1 MDGLQSPP
9 PSRAGCLG
17 HSGEDGRHLVPRDR
31 EGPLFA
37 CCEKMCQ
44 AGPGGGVGVSPPHR
58 QPLQSPPSDPRGP
71 LPESRLSLG
80 ADARVCG
87 VLPGVRRAHILWRAP
102 AGPARF
108 TPPAAAATRRLTWA
122 SLPFLRSGRRA
133 GMSSGPGALGDF
145 VEPDLTPLRVRDRKA
160 GAAGGPCKTGV
171 CRSRP
176 WAWPWGAGPFSGWE
190 GRAWRTP
197 GACPP

>member
-1 MDGLQSPP
+1 
-9 PSRAGCLG
+9 
-17 HSGEDGRHLVPRDR
+17 
-31 EGPLFA
+31 
-37 CCEKMCQ
+37 MCQ

-58 QPLQSPPSDPRGP
+58 QRLQSPPPPSDLRGP

-176 WAWPWGAGPFSGWE
+176 WAWLWGAGPFSGWE
-190 GRAWRTP
+190 GRARRTP
-197 GACPP
+197 GACPPVTAVSGRARTTARTLGSAHQTVF